1 MDAAPT
7 RLAQLREHDRVE
19 HNRELRFLE
28 RFLSLRTR
36 FLEVGAG
43 DCALAFEAC
52 DLAEHVVAVDVC
64 DRTCG
69 AQRPC
74 NFELVL
80 SDGRSVPVP
89 ARSIDVAFSN
99 QTIGHPRPDDAR
111 EQIASIFRSLVPG
124 GTYVCITT
132 KSGYSAFALREMLF
146 AAGFERVDFYF
157 EVFGW
162 FARCPGPVLPVLESL
177 LGAIPVRIAAIKP
190 GGPS

>member
-1 MDAAPT
+1 MHAAPT
-7 RLAQLREHDRVE
+7 RLARPREHDRAGR
-19 HNRELRFLE
+19 HRELRFLE

-43 DCALAFEAC
+43 DCTLAFEAC
-52 DLAEHVVAVDVC
+52 DLAEHVVAVEVC

-69 AQRPC
+69 TQRPC

-99 QTIGHPRPDDAR
+99 QTIERLQPQDAR
-111 EQIASIFRSLVPG
+111 EQIASIFRALVPG
-124 GTYVCITT
+124 GTYVCITA
-132 KSGYSAFALREMLF
+132 KSGYSARALREMLF
-146 AAGFERVDFYF
+146 AAGFARIDFYF
-157 EVFGW
+157 EAFGG
-162 FARCPGPVLPVLESL
+162 FARCPGSLLSLLESL
-177 LGAIPVRIAAIKP
+177 LGSIPVRVAAIKP